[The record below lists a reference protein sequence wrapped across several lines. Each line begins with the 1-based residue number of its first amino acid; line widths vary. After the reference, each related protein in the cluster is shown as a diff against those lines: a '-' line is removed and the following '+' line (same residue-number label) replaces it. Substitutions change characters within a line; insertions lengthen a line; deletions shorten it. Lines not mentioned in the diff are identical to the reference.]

1 MNPSVHFNLD
11 HAMRLSYGVMQ
22 VDQQNASSPP
32 DAEAM
37 PTDSIA
43 VVIPLTEQL
52 EARSE
57 LWAYVQDGVLY
68 WLDTDRRHI
77 FQLGEV
83 GNPLPKAV
91 LDQVVGDGLLVLYE
105 DVQRAQVIEWGVMW
119 ASMPSS
125 QEAELLQR
133 LLGLYEQTNE
143 YILQH
148 ADSLSPQIK
157 QSYVL
162 ALENVK
168 AAAKDLK
175 AQQQNTALT
184 AEQRSIG
191 VKAAA
196 QKLYLIQ
203 SLNGRYFQ

>member
-1 MNPSVHFNLD
+1 
-11 HAMRLSYGVMQ
+11 MQ
-22 VDQQNASSPP
+22 VDQQNASNPP

-43 VVIPLTEQL
+43 VVVPLTEKL

-57 LWAYVQDGVLY
+57 LWVYVQDGVLY
-68 WLDTDRRHI
+68 WLDTDRRHV

-105 DVQRAQVIEWGVMW
+105 DVQRAQVVEWGVMW

-133 LLGLYEQTNE
+133 LLSLYEQTNE

-148 ADSLSPQIK
+148 ADSLAPQIK
-157 QSYVL
+157 QSYVF
-162 ALENVK
+162 ALENIK
-168 AAAKDLK
+168 SAAKELK

-184 AEQRSIG
+184 AEQRAIG

-196 QKLYLIQ
+196 QKLYLVQ
-203 SLNGRYFQ
+203 SLNGQYFQ

>member
-1 MNPSVHFNLD
+1 
-11 HAMRLSYGVMQ
+11 
-22 VDQQNASSPP
+22 
-32 DAEAM
+32 
-37 PTDSIA
+37 
-43 VVIPLTEQL
+43 
-52 EARSE
+52 
-57 LWAYVQDGVLY
+57 
-68 WLDTDRRHI
+68 
-77 FQLGEV
+77 
-83 GNPLPKAV
+83 
-91 LDQVVGDGLLVLYE
+91 
-105 DVQRAQVIEWGVMW
+105 MW

-133 LLGLYEQTNE
+133 LLSLYEQTNE